1 MENVSEH
8 NVVNVLSQEVEQEP
22 VTNSSLVHH
31 HLHTVRLD
39 PAVAQLEEI
48 SSERGRETQG
58 DSEMKLPLGNYYDLP
73 GCLSWTKL

>member
-31 HLHTVRLD
+31 HLHTVRLH

-48 SSERGRETQG
+48 NS
-58 DSEMKLPLGNYYDLP
+58 K
-73 GCLSWTKL
+73 